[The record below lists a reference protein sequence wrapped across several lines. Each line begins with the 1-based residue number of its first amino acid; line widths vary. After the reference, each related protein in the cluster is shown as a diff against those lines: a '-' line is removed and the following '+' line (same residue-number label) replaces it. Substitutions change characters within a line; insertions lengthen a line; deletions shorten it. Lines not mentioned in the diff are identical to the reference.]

1 MMMTSKSTLRPISLP
16 SPSSSFS
23 PKSLLTLQPS
33 TLIMTNGGYGNIIHP
48 STLVPKSISQPSL
61 SLSKPIK
68 IVTTSLNNNDD
79 DDDHKNL
86 VDNQKAPIA
95 DEETVSDL
103 DRNGNGNNGGNGG
116 IIDIID
122 LKQSSSSNH
131 NRTPI
136 MDMNMYATRKTIA
149 QGIMDLGLM
158 CANASQLKYVLINA
172 NHHRYFQVTVSL
184 IVISILMQII
194 VGIMFIALGRLN
206 INYGHDRR
214 RADMMN
220 NASVIVI
227 FLVTVINVLITAF
240 GPSETIQ
247 STISPSTAVYHHG
260 SIINSD
266 HHQSS
271 PLALKLN
278 SWNNNIYPDS
288 QNND

>member
-1 MMMTSKSTLRPISLP
+1 MVR
-16 SPSSSFS
+16 
-23 PKSLLTLQPS
+23 
-33 TLIMTNGGYGNIIHP
+33 
-48 STLVPKSISQPSL
+48 
-61 SLSKPIK
+61 
-68 IVTTSLNNNDD
+68 LNNL
-79 DDDHKNL
+79 KNWL
-86 VDNQKAPIA
+86 QDLFITSSMA

>member
-1 MMMTSKSTLRPISLP
+1 MTSKSTLRPISLP

-33 TLIMTNGGYGNIIHP
+33 TLIMTNGGYGNIIYP

-61 SLSKPIK
+61 SLSKPTK
-68 IVTTSLNNNDD
+68 ILTTSLNNNDDD

-149 QGIMDLGLM
+149 QD
-158 CANASQLKYVLINA
+158 VLINA

-247 STISPSTAVYHHG
+247 LNNIT
-260 SIINSD
+260 INS
-266 HHQSS
+266 
-271 PLALKLN
+271 
-278 SWNNNIYPDS
+278 
-288 QNND
+288 

>member
-1 MMMTSKSTLRPISLP
+1 MNLP
-16 SPSSSFS
+16 
-23 PKSLLTLQPS
+23 
-33 TLIMTNGGYGNIIHP
+33 
-48 STLVPKSISQPSL
+48 
-61 SLSKPIK
+61 
-68 IVTTSLNNNDD
+68 NDD
-79 DDDHKNL
+79 NNHHN
-86 VDNQKAPIA
+86 NQNKTYAVTITENYRKAPLA
-95 DEETVSDL
+95 DEETASDL
-103 DRNGNGNNGGNGG
+103 NGNGNNGSGG
-116 IIDIID
+116 GGGVIDIID
-122 LKQSSSSNH
+122 LKQSSSSHQSNH

-247 STISPSTAVYHHG
+247 SSSSSLLSSPSTAIYHHG
-260 SIINSD
+260 SILNSD
-266 HHQSS
+266 HQSPS
-271 PLALKLN
+271 ALKLT
-278 SWNNNIYPDS
+278 SWTNLYPDS
-288 QNND
+288 KSND